1 MQSVIE
7 RLRTAASAAVLGTL
21 PAAGLAQ
28 AVVYSG
34 PVSLA
39 IPNTA
44 AGRYVN
50 DLKGG
55 NFSGPG
61 TFPVLGGPGTD
72 HDFNIFGTAA
82 FTFFSPSDSG
92 QSLPTVPLTSRGY
105 VTATVTAKG
114 AALNLAAGTLIGGS
128 SIFNTGS
135 PSASALTTGAPAISP
150 ASRPVLCPSRPP
162 GC

>member
-21 PAAGLAQ
+21 LAAGLAQ

-82 FTFFSPSDSG
+82 FTFFSPSDTG
-92 QSLPTVPLTSRGY
+92 QSLPTVLLTPRGY
-105 VTATVTAKG
+105 VTATATV

-150 ASRPVLCPSRPP
+150 ASRPVSCPSRPP